1 MAQLQNS
8 KFRAWDRESKRML
21 YPSTEDVYFQLTN
34 HGIIV
39 FDLSIA
45 PYDEIYPIFE
55 SVIIMQ
61 TTKIKDYKHPERD
74 IIQGDIVEDRAGT
87 KYVVRYNEDFCANCL
102 YLGEEMHMMFYP
114 NIDLTVVGNEYENP
128 ELLEVEE

>member
-1 MAQLQNS
+1 MAQLLNS
-8 KFRAWDRESKRML
+8 KFRAWDMESKRML

-34 HGIIV
+34 NGIIV

-61 TTKIKDYKHPERD
+61 STNRKDYKHPERD
-74 IIQGDIVEDRAGT
+74 IIQGDIVEDSTGT
-87 KYVVRYNEDFCANCL
+87 KYIVRYNEDFGANWL
-102 YLGEEMHMMFYP
+102 YLKENLHMGFHP
-114 NIDLTVVGNEYENP
+114 DINLTVVGNEYENP
-128 ELLEVEE
+128 ELLEVEK